1 MDLFKFHSC
10 NLDFHI
16 FYPFSCCIIAICSWA
31 LGSFLIIS
39 QVSSCLSQKLHTL
52 FHFGCVTVLGPRSCL
67 CTHTH
72 AFLHILALELWLFC
86 GLTEDFHI
94 HVFLIPAPVCSC
106 LCEAHSCLVWMVS
119 IVHHTPGVCDGMFS
133 TSLNVLSW
141 EPFSSDWQIVNKGTL
156 HLFCKAVDIFW
167 NLTVTVISLA
177 ILVKKRKLELRKQ

>member
-1 MDLFKFHSC
+1 MPKCLFLGYMGLFKFHSC

-72 AFLHILALELWLFC
+72 AFLHILALELWLLC
-86 GLTEDFHI
+86 GLTEDYFTYMFFLFQHQCALVFVKHI
-94 HVFLIPAPVCSC
+94 LV
-106 LCEAHSCLVWMVS
+106 LCEW
-119 IVHHTPGVCDGMFS
+119 
-133 TSLNVLSW
+133 
-141 EPFSSDWQIVNKGTL
+141 
-156 HLFCKAVDIFW
+156 
-167 NLTVTVISLA
+167 
-177 ILVKKRKLELRKQ
+177 